1 MWECNKIRAISFD
14 CGGTL
19 YYEVEEDYV
28 VFHRILQRLGYGFEV
43 AEVKKALDKARF
55 WWDSEKKRT
64 GRVWNE
70 NCWVSLLQRMV
81 SNLAI
86 PNPHSIAIG
95 LHDYWLSGAQFKA
108 YEDVVPTLKALKN
121 RGFKLIVISN
131 VSSGKNLKIYMQK
144 AEIPDCFDA
153 LIASG
158 DVGYEK
164 PNPEIFKI
172 ASKLSNT
179 PLKSIL
185 HIGDKYEEDY
195 LGASNTG
202 LKSLLIDRKEAHKDK
217 QCPKIKTL
225 TELFRFL

>member
-1 MWECNKIRAISFD
+1 M
-14 CGGTL
+14 
-19 YYEVEEDYV
+19 
-28 VFHRILQRLGYGFEV
+28 
-43 AEVKKALDKARF
+43 
-55 WWDSEKKRT
+55 
-64 GRVWNE
+64 
-70 NCWVSLLQRMV
+70 

-95 LHDYWLSGAQFKA
+95 LHDYWLSEAQFKA

-144 AEIPDCFDA
+144 ADIPDCFVV

-164 PNPEIFKI
+164 PNPEIFKM

-179 PLKSIL
+179 PLKTIL
-185 HIGDKYEEDY
+185 LSATNMK
-195 LGASNTG
+195 
-202 LKSLLIDRKEAHKDK
+202 
-217 QCPKIKTL
+217 KT
-225 TELFRFL
+225 T